1 MDPYE
6 GNEIDL
12 STFNPVLASY
22 GPKSIQATAALVTED
37 NIGQIALQF
46 ERDVLYWPED
56 IACINP
62 YIRFLAVRNTEEP
75 IELTVRPGFW
85 IVLIWNEI
93 HVFKDGLFQKTFEVS
108 SMSDEK
114 VQETP
119 EGMDSTQIMPSVGQM
134 VESLSDGTML
144 PPGKYEKFIEKSSGK
159 QVQFR
164 EGVYDQ
170 LSEGAQKA
178 FERVDEGLKIYDP
191 VEGILKVRQLIY
203 PISSYDKMIFEPTKE
218 VVYVRKDA
226 YEHFSENAK
235 SMLKS
240 YEERPEIP
248 QGNLDMKHD

>member
-6 GNEIDL
+6 AREIDL
-12 STFNPVLASY
+12 STFNPVFASY
-22 GPKSIQATAALVTED
+22 GPKSIYAPAALVTED
-37 NIGQIALQF
+37 NIGQIALQL
-46 ERDVLYWPED
+46 ERDVLYPFESMPGAGAPF
-56 IACINP
+56 IKFMAKRHI
-62 YIRFLAVRNTEEP
+62 EEP
-75 IELTVRPGFW
+75 IELTIYPGCW

-93 HVFKDGLFQKTFEVS
+93 HVFKDGLFQKTFEIS
-108 SMSDEK
+108 STSGEK
-114 VQETP
+114 PQAWPGP
-119 EGMDSTQIMPSVGQM
+119 EPTQIMPSVGQM

-191 VEGILKVRQLIY
+191 VEGILKVRQLLY

-248 QGNLDMKHD
+248 QGNLDIEHD